1 MNRKMQG
8 KRLTTMLAAGLLTM
22 AAASSAYAYPG
33 SGLIA
38 EWDTTG
44 LGGKEASLAGT
55 SSIAQISGLTLS
67 RGPGLLTSSTGANS
81 MNSNG
86 WDGTNSNDYFEFTLT
101 VDSGFE
107 ATLGDLWI
115 GTKSSSTGPGTM
127 GFYSSTD
134 NYSNEFYTVI
144 QDGIKYKNDTIDLSF
159 LGPISGSFSIR
170 LSEIGNTQA
179 GSADA
184 TASGG
189 TFRVTDYTFT
199 NPDNSKTYYNIGIS
213 GTVAPVSAVPVP
225 AAAWLLGSGLL
236 GLVGLKRKRQ

>member
-8 KRLTTMLAAGLLTM
+8 KRLTTMLAAGLLTI

-33 SGLIA
+33 TSELIA

-44 LGGKEASLAGT
+44 MAGTEASRIGTTLASHIDVGNLT
-55 SSIAQISGLTLS
+55 RSTGLT
-67 RGPGLLTSSTGANS
+67 GNTGSNS
-81 MNSNG
+81 MNTKG
-86 WDGTNSNDYFEFTLT
+86 WNGTNSDDYLEFNLT
-101 VDSGFE
+101 VESGFT

-127 GFYSSTD
+127 GFYTSKDS
-134 NYSNEFYTVI
+134 YASAFYTVI
-144 QDGIKYKNDTIDLSF
+144 QDGVNYKNDTIDLSF

-170 LSEIGNTQA
+170 LYEVGDTGANGA
-179 GSADA
+179 GA
-184 TASGG
+184 TYSGG
-189 TFRVTDYTFT
+189 TFRVTDYYEG
-199 NPDNSKTYYNIGIS
+199 SAYNIGIS

-236 GLVGLKRKRQ
+236 SLIGLKRKRQ